1 VEDESDPAIMIAKSL
16 IEKYPS
22 VDAKLFIGLSF
33 KILFGTET
41 DFCLFFEGGEDVGV
55 NPKINN
61 MQPGYK
67 AAKYEL
73 IMISD
78 SGIRGW
84 SSLIIVKRA
93 FLFIRT
99 CFQSRRTLC

>member
-1 VEDESDPAIMIAKSL
+1 MEDESDPAIMIAKSL
-16 IEKYPS
+16 IEKYPG
-22 VDAKLFIGLSF
+22 VDAKLFIGESVLAVRGAVTNF
-33 KILFGTET
+33 Y
-41 DFCLFFEGGEDVGV
+41 FCEGGEDVGV

-84 SSLIIVKRA
+84 FV
-93 FLFIRT
+93 FLSDGTYFILW
-99 CFQSRRTLC
+99 FQLRRTLC